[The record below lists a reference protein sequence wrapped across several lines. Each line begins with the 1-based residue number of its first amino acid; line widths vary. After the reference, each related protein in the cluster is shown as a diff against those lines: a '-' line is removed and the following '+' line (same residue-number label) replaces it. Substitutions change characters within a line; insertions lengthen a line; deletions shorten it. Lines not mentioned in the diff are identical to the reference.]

1 MNNSKIKYLLI
12 FSFLFFSCETTSN
25 IPKWAG
31 AIDDV
36 VMEELNTGKVAG
48 ISVGV
53 ALGDTELFKGYGK
66 ADLELDVPTPDN
78 AIYEIGSVTKQFTAA
93 AILKLAEEGKI
104 DLNADIRK
112 YLGSDAEFPDKKGYN
127 TQGHIIPVI
136 RLLDHTSGIK
146 GYTELPSA
154 RPLFVQDLPRDSL
167 VSLFSEHPF
176 DFPPGEQ
183 MIYNNSAY
191 FLAGLIIEKV
201 SGETYSDYIEENFFK
216 PLGMDNSSYCSN
228 QAIWKNR
235 AHGYD
240 TDAETGEMIH
250 KGYIVHSVPY
260 AAGSLCSTVR
270 DLVKWNQA
278 LHKGGIL
285 SNSVYKEMITPG
297 QLNDGTVLRYAKG
310 LGLTKVAG
318 RKAIHHG
325 GGINGFLSESLYF
338 PEEDLTVVVLVNT
351 AGPISPSQLAE
362 DIAINILGP
371 VVAEQNFSIDLNES
385 EIQQFS
391 KIYAGVARG
400 RKVNVEISDDG
411 KNLTYIM
418 KRADKKS
425 GEAYAEAE
433 EQPEY
438 KVLEYRGEGTF
449 RDGSTKF
456 IFSKGLDEL
465 RIDFGYGYSILKSK

>member
-1 MNNSKIKYLLI
+1 MRLFHIKNLLLLTLLFVGCESSPSGSK
-12 FSFLFFSCETTSN
+12 FSS
-25 IPKWAG
+25 
-31 AIDDV
+31 AIDDIA
-36 VMEELNTGKVAG
+36 MEAMNTGKVAG

-53 ALGDTELFKGYGK
+53 AYGDSEFFKGYGM
-66 ADLELDVPTPDN
+66 ADLELDVPTPDD

-93 AILKLAEEGKI
+93 GILKLAEEGKI
-104 DLNADIRK
+104 DLNADIRE
-112 YLGSDAEFPDKKGYN
+112 YLGSDAEFPDKKSYN

-146 GYTELPSA
+146 GYTEMPSA

-167 VSLFSEHPF
+167 ITLFSDHPF

-201 SGETYSDYIEENFFK
+201 SGKTYADYVEENFFK

-228 QAIWKNR
+228 EAIWKNR

-240 TDAETGEMIH
+240 TDRETGEMIN
-250 KGYIVHSVPY
+250 KGYIVHSIPY

-278 LHKGGIL
+278 LHKGSIL
-285 SNSVYKEMITPG
+285 SNSVYKQMITPG
-297 QLNDGTVLRYAKG
+297 QLNDGTVLRYAQG
-310 LGLTKVAG
+310 LALTKVAN

-325 GGINGFLSESLYF
+325 GGINGFLSQSLYF

-362 DIAINILGP
+362 NIAIKILGD
-371 VVAEQNFSIDLNES
+371 VEEDKNSYNLSAS
-385 EIQQFS
+385 ELQQFS
-391 KIYAGVARG
+391 RIYTGVARG
-400 RKVNVEISDDG
+400 RKVNVEINDNG
-411 KNLTYIM
+411 KNLTYII
-418 KRADKKS
+418 KRVEEKR
-425 GEAYAEAE
+425 GEAYSEAE
-433 EQPEY
+433 EQPEPKILKY
-438 KVLEYRGEGTF
+438 KSEGIF
-449 RDGSTKF
+449 RDGSTIF
-456 IFSKGLDEL
+456 IFSKKLDEL
-465 RIDFGYGYSILKSK
+465 RIDFGGGYSILKSK

>member
-1 MNNSKIKYLLI
+1 MKYLL
-12 FSFLFFSCETTSN
+12 SVFLLFISCQSNQNSSNWTSG
-25 IPKWAG
+25 IDKIVLE
-31 AIDDV
+31 AI
-36 VMEELNTGKVAG
+36 NSGKVAG
-48 ISVGV
+48 ISIGI
-53 ALGDTELFKGYGK
+53 AYGKNKTYYKGFGK

-112 YLGSDAEFPDKKGYN
+112 YLGSDAEFSDRKGYN
-127 TQGHIIPVI
+127 TQGYIIPVI

-146 GYTELPSA
+146 GYTEMPSA

-201 SGETYSDYIEENFFK
+201 SGKTYADYVEENFFK

-240 TDAETGEMIH
+240 TDKETGEMIH
-250 KGYIVHSVPY
+250 KGYLVHSIPY
-260 AAGSLCSTVR
+260 AAGSLCSTVK

-285 SNSVYKEMITPG
+285 SNSVYRQMITPG
-297 QLNDGTVLRYAKG
+297 QLNDGTVLRYAQG
-310 LGLTKVAG
+310 LGLTKVAN

-325 GGINGFLSESLYF
+325 GGINGFLSQSLYF
-338 PEEDLTVVVLVNT
+338 PDEDLTVVVLANT
-351 AGPISPSQLAE
+351 AGPISPSELAE
-362 DIAINILGP
+362 NIAIEILGS
-371 VVAEQNFSIDLNES
+371 VAEE
-385 EIQQFS
+385 
-391 KIYAGVARG
+391 
-400 RKVNVEISDDG
+400 
-411 KNLTYIM
+411 
-418 KRADKKS
+418 
-425 GEAYAEAE
+425 
-433 EQPEY
+433 
-438 KVLEYRGEGTF
+438 
-449 RDGSTKF
+449 
-456 IFSKGLDEL
+456 
-465 RIDFGYGYSILKSK
+465 